1 MSVDDIYECIKE
13 IKERLEEKLRHPYVM
28 RHIDLPFVDEDK
40 LLLLYSLLQSA
51 NLHIDEIQHYALTIM
66 LVQIALD
73 THENVSNNTGSED
86 SHTKRQITALAG
98 DYYSGLY
105 YYLLAERHNIALIR
119 TLAEGIE
126 EVNEEKIVL
135 YQEEKKMVA
144 VVVESVAI
152 IESALLQKACDHFNV
167 PLWKPF
173 VAAAAALKRMEREY
187 VMHQQGKETPVR
199 SLFLR
204 MLPSEELNEAY
215 ESCIKNAKTEL
226 RKLAEGH
233 EKLIGTMKMLNI

>member
-105 YYLLAERHNIALIR
+105 YYLLAERHNISLIR
-119 TLAEGIE
+119 ILAAGIE

-135 YQEEKKMVA
+135 YQEKKETVA
-144 VVVESVAI
+144 AVVESVSI

-167 PLWKPF
+167 PSWKPF

-187 VMHQQGKETPVR
+187 VMHQKREKTPVR
-199 SLFLR
+199 SVFLR
-204 MLPSEELNEAY
+204 MLPSEELNGVY
-215 ESCIKNAKTEL
+215 ESCIENAKKEL

-233 EKLIGTMKMLNI
+233 EKLIRTMKMLNI

>member
-1 MSVDDIYECIKE
+1 MSVDDIYECMKE

-28 RHIDLPFVDEDK
+28 RHIDLPFIDEDK

-66 LVQIALD
+66 LVKIALD
-73 THENVSNNTGSED
+73 THENVSNNIGSED

-119 TLAEGIE
+119 ILAAGIE

-135 YQEEKKMVA
+135 YQEKRKTVA
-144 VVVESVAI
+144 DVVESVSI
-152 IESALLQKACDHFNV
+152 IESALLQKACDHFHV

-187 VMHQQGKETPVR
+187 AMHQKREKTPVR
-199 SLFLR
+199 SAFLR
-204 MLPSEELNEAY
+204 ILPSEEMNAVY
-215 ESCIKNAKTEL
+215 ESCIENTKKEL
-226 RKLAEGH
+226 HKLAEGH
-233 EKLIGTMKMLNI
+233 EKLIRTMKLLNI